1 MRHSNNFEE
10 SILSTHVEEFENLT
24 RIYERLDS
32 QFFRIISGIQSRPD
46 LFDLLRLVMTFLT
59 TFEVTRIL
67 RNFRVVL
74 GRKRGKE
81 ISRLL

>member
-1 MRHSNNFEE
+1 MYE
-10 SILSTHVEEFENLT
+10 S
-24 RIYERLDS
+24 LDS
-32 QFFRIISGIQSRPD
+32 QFCRITTGIQSRPD
-46 LFDLLRLVMTFLT
+46 LFDLSRLVMTFLT

-67 RNFRVVL
+67 RNFRLVL

>member
-1 MRHSNNFEE
+1 MYE
-10 SILSTHVEEFENLT
+10 S
-24 RIYERLDS
+24 LDS
-32 QFFRIISGIQSRPD
+32 QFCRITTGIQSRPD
-46 LFDLLRLVMTFLT
+46 LFDLSRLVMTFLT

-67 RNFRVVL
+67 GNFRLVL